1 MSIDKLVEAV
11 KEFEKNIPKD
21 FETQFREWWDLVW
34 ENHLELD
41 SSEFDFIDAINNF
54 LENPKGC
61 WLAEKQYREELDEQL
76 QKDIEAD
83 EKNHEYFTN
92 SFGIKMTREKGK
104 K

>member
-61 WLAEKQYREELDEQL
+61 WLAEKQYRESIRNRLFEKRLL
-76 QKDIEAD
+76 RSAQKHLRDLRRNAFIDIRIG
-83 EKNHEYFTN
+83 N
-92 SFGIKMTREKGK
+92 
-104 K
+104 

>member
-11 KEFEKNIPKD
+11 KGFEKNIPKD

-61 WLAEKQYREELDEQL
+61 WLAEKQYREDLDLEL
-76 QKDIEAD
+76 QKNIEARKRSKTLARQSRD
-83 EKNHEYFTN
+83 KRR
-92 SFGIKMTREKGK
+92 KRK
-104 K
+104 

>member
-34 ENHLELD
+34 ENHLEFD
-41 SSEFDFIDAINNF
+41 SSEFDFIDAINMF

-61 WLAEKQYREELDEQL
+61 WLAEKQYREDLDLEL
-76 QKDIEAD
+76 QKNIEAD
-83 EKNHEYFTN
+83 KEKHEYFTN

>member
-61 WLAEKQYREELDEQL
+61 WLAEKQYREDLDLEL
-76 QKDIEAD
+76 QKNIEAD
-83 EKNHEYFTN
+83 KEKHEYFTN
-92 SFGIKMTREKGK
+92 SFGIKMRREKGK
-104 K
+104 S

>member
-11 KEFEKNIPKD
+11 KGFEKNIPKD

-61 WLAEKQYREELDEQL
+61 WLAEKQYREDLDLEL
-76 QKDIEAD
+76 QKILKQTKISTKPLQTLSEL
-83 EKNHEYFTN
+83 K
-92 SFGIKMTREKGK
+92 
-104 K
+104 

>member
-34 ENHLELD
+34 QNHI
-41 SSEFDFIDAINNF
+41 EFDPGDFDYLEEINNF

-61 WLAEKQYREELDEQL
+61 WLAEKQYREDLDLEL
-76 QKDIEAD
+76 QKNIEAD
-83 EKNHEYFTN
+83 KDKHETFTN

>member
-34 ENHLELD
+34 QNHIEFEPGDFDYLE
-41 SSEFDFIDAINNF
+41 EINNF

-61 WLAEKQYREELDEQL
+61 WLAEKQYREDLDLEL
-76 QKDIEAD
+76 QKNIEAD
-83 EKNHEYFTN
+83 NEKHETFTN